1 MNQKAL
7 LAEVVGLNPNIFIDD
22 EPTKGLD
29 RDRISDFSVLL
40 NKMSSNERGM
50 LVITHDILLARNI
63 SDIVWLCMQV
73 KSWRGERTRMF
84 LPNPIIHIPD
94 LC

>member
-7 LAEVVGLNPNIFIDD
+7 LTEVVELNPHIFIAD

-29 RDRISDFSVLL
+29 RDRISDVSVLF

-50 LVITHDILLARNI
+50 PVITHDILLAGIYLILYGYVCR
-63 SDIVWLCMQV
+63 
-73 KSWRGERTRMF
+73 
-84 LPNPIIHIPD
+84 
-94 LC
+94 